1 MQSFVGGLSLL
12 GFVVLGWVAGANLP
26 WGALH
31 SIGPGLLPRVVL
43 ILIAGVGVTLIV
55 HAFLGDGPRVAL
67 RDFSGILALA
77 VLMVAAVI
85 LGAVLGFAGLG
96 EVLGLPPF
104 ALVFCIIYALTLIA
118 LLVYNGKNPGWIDR
132 TGLRGPLFLIG
143 GLIAFALTVRSLGLV
158 VAAPLLAMISGAA
171 SEETRFR
178 ELIIFAIVMTA
189 LCIGVFKYALNLPM
203 PALVIPGYIYI

>member
-1 MQSFVGGLSLL
+1 MQSFVGGLALL
-12 GFVVLGWVAGANLP
+12 GFVALGWYAGANLS
-26 WGALH
+26 WGALN

-43 ILIAGVGVTLIV
+43 ILIAGVGITLVIQS
-55 HAFLGDGPRVAL
+55 FLGDGPRVML
-67 RDFSGILALA
+67 RDFSGILAL
-77 VLMVAAVI
+77 VALTCIAVI
-85 LGAVLGFAGLG
+85 FGAILGLAGLG

-104 ALVFCIIYALTLIA
+104 ALVFCIIYAATLIG
-118 LLVYNGKNPGWIDR
+118 LLVYNGSHPGWLDR

-143 GLIAFALTVRSLGLV
+143 GLIAFALTVRSVGLL
-158 VAAPLLAMISGAA
+158 VAAPLLALISGAA